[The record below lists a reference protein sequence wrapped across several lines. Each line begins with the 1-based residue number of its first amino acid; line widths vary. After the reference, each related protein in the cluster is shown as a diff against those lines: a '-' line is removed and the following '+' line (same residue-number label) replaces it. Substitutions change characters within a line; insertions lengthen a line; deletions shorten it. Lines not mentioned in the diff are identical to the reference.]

1 MVLRRDLLDRNSRGG
16 QTWTQSERTG
26 SMKEDVE
33 VMVRWGQLTSEG
45 TVDLRGTMSS
55 AVNQSS
61 KAHGCFFM
69 SRVQMEE
76 EDHQVKR

>member
-1 MVLRRDLLDRNSRGG
+1 MVLRRDLLDRKSRGG
-16 QTWTQSERTG
+16 QMWTQSERTG

-55 AVNQSS
+55 DGDNVL
-61 KAHGCFFM
+61 
-69 SRVQMEE
+69 
-76 EDHQVKR
+76 